1 MLFNSLSF
9 MLFFAAV
16 LTVYHAVEHPRAR
29 KATLVGASYAF
40 YGAWNP
46 FFIPL
51 LLFSTL
57 SDWWLAR
64 RIETAGSTAH
74 RRGFLAASLGVNLLL
89 LGYFKYGGWL
99 LESFA
104 AWADAFGLT
113 YAPPAWDIVL
123 PVGISFYTFQTL
135 SYTIDVY
142 RGRMPATRS
151 LLDFS
156 LFVSLFCQLVAGPI
170 VRARDFLPQLRSI
183 GRRIDP
189 ENLAWGLTLV
199 VGGLFGKVIMA
210 DGVFAPF
217 VDAFYGDL
225 PSMGTLEAW
234 TAAFAFSG
242 QIYCDFAAYSA
253 IAIGAAMCLG
263 LSLPDNFRAP
273 YAATGFSDF
282 WRRWHISLSTWLR
295 DYLYISLGG
304 NRRGAQRTAF
314 NLMITM
320 LLGGLWHGASW
331 TFVAWGAL
339 HGGYLGVERLA
350 KHHAPAW
357 MRGSGPRRTVVYS
370 AATFVV
376 ISATWVFFRS
386 PDFATAFAA
395 GRLLFVPTE
404 APLPMLADSLP
415 RVLCAVLGVLGWHLL
430 TRDTTPTEWASRT
443 PVWGRGALIAI
454 ALVLLVY
461 GGGGRQD
468 GFIYFQF

>member
-9 MLFFAAV
+9 LVFFAVV
-16 LTVYHAVEHPRAR
+16 LAVYHATHHPRAR
-29 KATLVGASYAF
+29 KSILVIASYTF

-51 LLFSTL
+51 LLFSTC
-57 SDWWLAR
+57 SDWWLAQRIAAAKTQTR
-64 RIETAGSTAH
+64 RS
-74 RRGFLAASLGVNLLL
+74 GFLIASLTVNLLL

-99 LESFA
+99 LESFT
-104 AWADAFGLT
+104 DLMNGLGVS

-170 VRARDFLPQLRSI
+170 VRARDFLPQLQSMS
-183 GRRIDP
+183 RRIHP
-189 ENLAWGLTLV
+189 ERLAWGLTLV
-199 VGGLFGKVIMA
+199 IGGLFGKVVMA

-217 VDAFYGDL
+217 VDAFYADL
-225 PSMGTLEAW
+225 ASMGTLEAW
-234 TAAFAFSG
+234 SAAFAFSG
-242 QIYCDFAAYSA
+242 QIYCDFAAYSV

-263 LSLPDNFRAP
+263 FALPDNFRAP
-273 YAATGFSDF
+273 YAASGFSDF

-304 NRRGAQRTAF
+304 NRRSAQRTAF

-357 MRGSGPRRTVVYS
+357 MRGRGPRRAFLHGAV
-370 AATFVV
+370 TFVV

-386 PDFATAFAA
+386 PDFSTAFAA
-395 GRLLFVPTE
+395 SRLLFVPTE
-404 APLPMLADSLP
+404 APVPMLAETLP
-415 RVLCAVLGVLGWHLL
+415 LVLCAVVGVLGWHVL
-430 TRDTTPTEWASRT
+430 TRETTPTEWASRT
-443 PVWGRGALIAI
+443 PAWGRGALIAMAI
-454 ALVLLVY
+454 VLLIY
-461 GGGGRQD
+461 GGGGQQD